1 MKIVINEQAFVDAF
15 MKFRPNQFTYEGLTA
30 LFEHLEEFEDAT
42 GEEIELDVIGL
53 CCEYCEYD
61 NLKEFQDEYGKEYET
76 IEDIENETIVIPIN
90 EESFIISVF

>member
-1 MKIVINEQAFVDAF
+1 MKIVINENLFIDTFQ
-15 MKFRPNQFTYEGLTA
+15 KFRPNQFTYEGLVA

-61 NLKEFQDEYGKEYET
+61 NLKEFQNEYGKEYET

-90 EESFIISVF
+90 EESFIIAVF